1 MSLKD
6 SLLNTIVKGVNEDIV
21 PNHNIKTEEIESSN
35 LVVSM
40 DITATM
46 DEKSVMPTLLHTH
59 PIFVDHND
67 QYLVLNRRYGVLNR
81 VKSIDEC
88 QTDFDDNDCYD
99 DKISMTRSKE
109 ITEINSSNYIPKTKG
124 WMPKGNGTIQ
134 RMTSID
140 SDQTRIGNTA
150 DFEEDHEII
159 DSEIS
164 DEEQLPSKT
173 FGYFS
178 YYKSRET
185 SMNHKVHKVD
195 DEFIMIPSEGSK
207 IVKKALEKDCGDY
220 DTDDEGEGIL
230 VDPEIEEQEFSDIRK
245 KIFATISE
253 SSHSQVNSPEFTTAE
268 TISSCTSPSPPS
280 PTFLPSNISLNLS
293 LHVPKP
299 KLTSNNLT
307 TKMSPWTSDEDKLLI
322 DAVLDSLTPSWVQ
335 ISENIMMQR
344 SEDACRLRWARLKKR
359 LYGSA

>member
-6 SLLNTIVKGVNEDIV
+6 SLLNTIVKGINEDIV

-35 LVVSM
+35 LVASM

-88 QTDFDDNDCYD
+88 QTDFGDNDYHD
-99 DKISMTRSKE
+99 NKISMTRSKE
-109 ITEINSSNYIPKTKG
+109 ITEINNSDYIPKTKG

-140 SDQTRIGNTA
+140 SNQTRIDNTA
-150 DFEEDHEII
+150 GFEEDHEII

-164 DEEQLPSKT
+164 DEEQLLSKML
-173 FGYFS
+173 GYFP

-185 SMNHKVHKVD
+185 SMNHKVD

-207 IVKKALEKDCGDY
+207 IVKKAVEKDCADY
-220 DTDDEGEGIL
+220 DTDEEGIL
-230 VDPEIEEQEFSDIRK
+230 VDPEIEEQEFSDIRFSRK
-245 KIFATISE
+245 KNFATISE
-253 SSHSQVNSPEFTTAE
+253 SSHSQLNSPEFTTAE
-268 TISSCTSPSPPS
+268 TISSCTSSSPPS

-299 KLTSNNLT
+299 KLPSNNLT

-322 DAVLDSLTPSWVQ
+322 DAVLDSLTPSWIQ

-344 SEDACRLRWARLKKR
+344 SEDACRSRWARLKKR